1 MNEHV
6 NNYFVF
12 NDSVSSIQNTENI
25 IYNKHTDFSN
35 LFKKINTNTVNTPN
49 KEVVIVS
56 DGVNNFGFQNYTN
69 LTVYNIHTIGIG
81 SIKNKF
87 DIEISNIDST
97 HKRDE
102 IAYVLGEKKYWGKGI
117 GAFAIS
123 KIIELAIT
131 KYNLNKLI
139 AGLAEGNKGSQRVL
153 EKNGFIIEGCQK
165 NYFFYN
171 GIYYNRLLYG
181 LIL

>member
-1 MNEHV
+1 MNL
-6 NNYFVF
+6 NIRILQLKDITKNYIEWYS
-12 NDSVSSIQNTENI
+12 D
-25 IYNKHTDFSN
+25 
-35 LFKKINTNTVNTPN
+35 
-49 KEVVIVS
+49 KEVTKFS
-56 DGVNNFGFQNYTN
+56 DNQYKNFSLDGQYQYIATC
-69 LTVYNIHTIGIG
+69 LESSTLDLYGIFDD
-81 SIKNKF
+81 KF
-87 DIEISNIDST
+87 HVGNIEISNIDST
-97 HKRDE
+97 HKRAE
-102 IAYVLGEKKYWGKGI
+102 IAYVVGEKKYWGKGI

-153 EKNGFIIEGCQK
+153 EKNGFILEGCQK